1 MRGFYLWRCG
11 TAVLGEHNG
20 NRYAH
25 AACHMQDGYQDYIGI
40 EDSKRDGAGGW
51 HDAGDYGKYTVNAGV
66 TVGTLFIAWDHFQ
79 DALKGISLD
88 IPDTALGWPDFLK
101 EIKWETDWLL
111 KMQDPDGSGKVSHK
125 LTRLNFSGFIMPE
138 DDSKKRF
145 FTDWSSAATADF
157 VAMLAMAARYFK
169 PYDAKYAQTCLEAA
183 AKSYAFLKNNPDNKR
198 PNQRAF
204 RTGGYGTRDQDNR
217 LWAAAEMWETT
228 GEYQYLRDFEER
240 AGAYDNKID
249 ENWDWGNVKNL
260 GMFTY
265 LLSKKEGKNAA
276 LLEDVRR
283 DLLSTADDIVAK
295 GDSASIDE
303 IGIVSSL
310 RQRGHTVIDPFE
322 SPQISFEKLRET
334 LCVDLF
340 LTSANAVTLNGDIIL
355 VDGTGNRVAA
365 TVFGPKKVVIV
376 IGKNKIVD
384 TIEDGFR
391 RVTSICAPINWHKFG
406 RTATPCAQTG
416 FCSDCHSPD
425 RSCRVYLTISFK
437 PRKSDITVILVKEDL
452 GF

>member
-1 MRGFYLWRCG
+1 MRSTPSPY
-11 TAVLGEHNG
+11 HNS
-20 NRYAH
+20 
-25 AACHMQDGYQDYIGI
+25 I
-40 EDSKRDGAGGW
+40 EWLQNKRVQ
-51 HDAGDYGKYTVNAGV
+51 KT
-66 TVGTLFIAWDHFQ
+66 FE
-79 DALKGISLD
+79 SL
-88 IPDTALGWPDFLK
+88 
-101 EIKWETDWLL
+101 
-111 KMQDPDGSGKVSHK
+111 Q
-125 LTRLNFSGFIMPE
+125 
-138 DDSKKRF
+138 KRF
-145 FTDWSSAATADF
+145 FKAIVTENS
-157 VAMLAMAARYFK
+157 
-169 PYDAKYAQTCLEAA
+169 E
-183 AKSYAFLKNNPDNKR
+183 
-198 PNQRAF
+198 
-204 RTGGYGTRDQDNR
+204 
-217 LWAAAEMWETT
+217 
-228 GEYQYLRDFEER
+228 
-240 AGAYDNKID
+240 GACEIIH
-249 ENWDWGNVKNL
+249 GLV
-260 GMFTY
+260 
-265 LLSKKEGKNAA
+265 SPP
-276 LLEDVRR
+276 
-283 DLLSTADDIVAK
+283 DIVAK

-322 SPQISFEKLRET
+322 SPQITFEKLRET